1 MEFQRMVIA
10 VAVFVMFVGGAFT
23 AYQVADLGQKNA
35 PSDARNVTNETI
47 PQEYDAYQFVD
58 KALLEYTAGFNDNV
72 TVYNSSDVE
81 LEQGT
86 DYEWNDT
93 DGTIHFLNTPKT
105 DESATA
111 NVTYTYQWN
120 TQRVRE
126 VSTPINTIV
135 QAVGRTGLL
144 AGGLA
149 LVVFLIAFAGFA
161 ASKFNQSS
169 LPKSNR

>member
-58 KALLEYTAGFNDNV
+58 KALLEYTAGFNDSV

-93 DGTIHFLNTPKT
+93 DGTIRFLNTPKT
-105 DESATA
+105 DESNPATI
-111 NVTYTYQWN
+111 TYQYQWN

-126 VSTPINTIV
+126 VSGPLSVVTDAI
-135 QAVGRTGLL
+135 GKMGLF
-144 AGGLA
+144 AGGLS
-149 LVVFLIAFAGFA
+149 LVVFLVVTGGFVA
-161 ASKFNQSS
+161 KRIGG
-169 LPKSNR
+169 SNVPARNR